1 MYFFLGVS
9 AIIVILVCL
18 GIGLLDLLVSILKRN
33 IKRRLDNAF
42 TEIIFF
48 IYTNRSI
55 QCRRRLC
62 RNSAYSGTNSKHT
75 PPYDYGGIFRP
86 YHCCG
91 NDPGSYI
98 HKFFN
103 ICRYA
108 YRRYRR
114 CVALL
119 ARLYH
124 SVICHMLYT
133 RIFYYKYRTVGGVQT
148 VLSALRPAVVA
159 LITSAGT
166 SILMLALFQT
176 DIFSASLKDIRFV
189 ELGIFLVALFL
200 LRKFKTNAI
209 TIILGSGVVGTL
221 IYMLLGMV

>member
-1 MYFFLGVS
+1 MIVLSIISLFYNQFRTNKYIAVALQVMRAGVAAVIFDVVINLAKNVFKTHRILYIAMMIIAFVCTYFLGVS
-9 AIIVILVCL
+9 AMIVILVCL
-18 GIGLLDLLVSILKRN
+18 GIGLLDLLVSVLKEKH
-33 IKRRLDNAF
+33 KRRSDNAF

-48 IYTNRSI
+48 IYTSRSV
-55 QCRRRLC
+55 QRRRRLC

-98 HKFFN
+98 HKFIN

-114 CVALL
+114 CVALF

-133 RIFYYKYRTVGGVQT
+133 RV
-148 VLSALRPAVVA
+148 
-159 LITSAGT
+159 
-166 SILMLALFQT
+166 
-176 DIFSASLKDIRFV
+176 
-189 ELGIFLVALFL
+189 FL
-200 LRKFKTNAI
+200 L
-209 TIILGSGVVGTL
+209 
-221 IYMLLGMV
+221 